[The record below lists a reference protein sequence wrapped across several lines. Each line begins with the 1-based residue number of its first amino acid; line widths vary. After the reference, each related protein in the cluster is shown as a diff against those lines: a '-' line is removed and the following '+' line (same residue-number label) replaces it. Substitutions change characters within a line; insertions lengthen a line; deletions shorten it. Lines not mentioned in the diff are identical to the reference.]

1 MEEPLDGDG
10 DATDD
15 DENEH
20 EKLEVFDEK
29 GTLAIDSAVDVSSHV
44 KEREDWRGRD
54 VLDVR

>member
-1 MEEPLDGDG
+1 MDGDG